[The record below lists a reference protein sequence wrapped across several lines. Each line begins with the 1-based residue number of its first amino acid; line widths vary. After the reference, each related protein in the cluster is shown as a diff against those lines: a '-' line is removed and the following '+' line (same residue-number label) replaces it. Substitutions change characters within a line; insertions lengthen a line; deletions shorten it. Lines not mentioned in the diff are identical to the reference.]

1 VQGHYRTRP
10 YDLRYLMD
18 APNVS
23 VVAMFTDNTVVAV
36 ALLAIEG
43 GFDQDTASAIV
54 DGRRRPR
61 GHLLPES
68 LGVHFGL
75 EAGPTARHAR
85 IVRIAV
91 HPAVRCRGLGSS
103 LVSFILESS
112 LGQGLDS
119 VGTTFG
125 ATPALTRFWGHAGLQ
140 PLRLGVR
147 RGTASGGHALLM
159 LKGLSAS
166 GIDLA
171 QSASE
176 VFARNFRCQLADT
189 LTLVPTEVVLEIL
202 GQCAMAPAMPD
213 TWQWRDAAAFA
224 FLGRSYEDVVG
235 SLETIVWWVLA
246 SEQRPVELSATG
258 GALLVARVL
267 QKRSWATCATL
278 CKAPGRAGV
287 LALLRDSMA
296 KILEG
301 TDSTAVQAEVLRLQ
315 TRLVAGSSP
324 SRG

>member
-1 VQGHYRTRP
+1 
-10 YDLRYLMD
+10 
-18 APNVS
+18 
-23 VVAMFTDNTVVAV
+23 
-36 ALLAIEG
+36 
-43 GFDQDTASAIV
+43 
-54 DGRRRPR
+54 
-61 GHLLPES
+61 
-68 LGVHFGL
+68 
-75 EAGPTARHAR
+75 
-85 IVRIAV
+85 
-91 HPAVRCRGLGSS
+91 
-103 LVSFILESS
+103 
-112 LGQGLDS
+112 
-119 VGTTFG
+119 
-125 ATPALTRFWGHAGLQ
+125 
-140 PLRLGVR
+140 
-147 RGTASGGHALLM
+147 M

-213 TWQWRDAAAFA
+213 TRQWRDAAAFA

-246 SEQRPVELSATG
+246 NEQRPVKLSATG
-258 GALLVARVL
+258 CALLVARVL

-315 TRLVAGSSP
+315 T
-324 SRG
+324 